1 MAQASVE
8 AVRDKLLGGANNEL
22 AVAQQ
27 QLVERQQNGKNV
39 KAASSEVGQALA
51 RVEALQEGVNFTQ
64 PLSEPEST
72 IANLAAQ
79 MVTICLD
86 GEGSALKWLPDLLKI
101 MEGLHKQLPDEDKKR
116 YYLARQGSPYQV
128 PGHKRLTPT
137 TTFPDGREII
147 ADTESEAIKILVEAG
162 DECGDPFGETPPIE
176 DGEVIVVLAMKNR
189 VVDTDNIWVE
199 KVERPVFKGVAPHDN
214 TNHRRFQ

>member
-1 MAQASVE
+1 MSASVD

-39 KAASSEVGQALA
+39 KAATQEVAEALA
-51 RVEALQEGVNFTQ
+51 RVEALQEGVTFTQ
-64 PLSEPEST
+64 PTSEPEST

-79 MVTICLD
+79 MVTVCLD
-86 GEGSALKWLPDLLKI
+86 GEGAAQKWLSDLLKM
-101 MEGLHKQLPDEDKKR
+101 MEQLHKTLPDEDKKR
-116 YYLARQGSPYQV
+116 FYLARQGAPYVV
-128 PGHKRLTPT
+128 PGEKKPTPT
-137 TTFPDGREII
+137 TIFPEGREII
-147 ADTESEAIKILVEAG
+147 AESEADAIKTLVEAG
-162 DECGDPFGETPPIE
+162 DDCGDPYGETPPIE
-176 DGEVIVVLAMKNR
+176 DGEVLVVLAMKNR

-214 TNHRRFQ
+214 TTYARHK